1 MAIRMIKA
9 KMKSNA
15 VNPFFHL
22 NLKMNLKYNERLK
35 MYKVIPPKKPGI
47 NTVNSK
53 TNKTAIITISMNN
66 TTCLNLSLNE
76 FSIIVF

>member
-1 MAIRMIKA
+1 
-9 KMKSNA
+9 
-15 VNPFFHL
+15 
-22 NLKMNLKYNERLK
+22 

-53 TNKTAIITISMNN
+53 INKTAIITISTNN